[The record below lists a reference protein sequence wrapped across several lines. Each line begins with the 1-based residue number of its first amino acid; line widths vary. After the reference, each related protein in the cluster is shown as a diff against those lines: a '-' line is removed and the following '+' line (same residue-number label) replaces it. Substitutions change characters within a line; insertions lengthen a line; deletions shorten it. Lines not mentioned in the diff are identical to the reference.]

1 MAPNGLPVF
10 GGVRPRAIIA
20 GRVPGGGRN
29 LQAGELAQ
37 RVVEL
42 LSDKQATDI
51 ILLDIGQVAS
61 FADYF
66 VIASAANRRQ
76 MQALVDTVD
85 SDLSQKGVS
94 SIHREG
100 DADSGWILLDLGD
113 VIVHLFDP
121 ETRAFY
127 KIEELWSRGVSV
139 VRFQ

>member
-1 MAPNGLPVF
+1 LPLQHASWSSAITARRSASF
-10 GGVRPRAIIA
+10 RYHAIIFA
-20 GRVPGGGRN
+20 GGGN
-29 LQAGELAQ
+29 LEASELAQ

-66 VIASAANRRQ
+66 VIASAGNRRQ
-76 MQALVDTVD
+76 LQTLVDTLDKDLGVD
-85 SDLSQKGVS
+85 MR
-94 SIHREG
+94 REG
-100 DADSGWILLDLGD
+100 EADSGWILIDLGD

-121 ETRAFY
+121 ETRAY
-127 KIEELWSRGVSV
+127 YNLEALWSRGVSV